1 MHPAVLVGALVG
13 VGAGAAALVKK
24 VVGGRGPE
32 TVSRLSGHQLVS
44 GPYALWGHHLV
55 GHGHHGGHGGGG
67 FRGFGGYSDPYAW
80 APLAP
85 ACPPGYML
93 DAFGRCVPAVPA
105 QVSGPSG
112 AHASVGQSSAAY
124 CYGRRVR

>member
-1 MHPAVLVGALVG
+1 MHPAVLVGAV
-13 VGAGAAALVKK
+13 VGAAALVKK
-24 VVGGRGPE
+24 LKVSGRGAE
-32 TVSRLSGHQLVS
+32 THGMLSGHQLVS

-55 GHGHHGGHGGGG
+55 GHGHHGHGGGG

-85 ACPPGYML
+85 TCPPGYML
-93 DAFGRCVPAVPA
+93 DAYGRCIPAVPA
-105 QVSGPSG
+105 QVSGL
-112 AHASVGQSSAAY
+112 VGQSSAAHY